1 VRPDAAPGYQAEV
14 SMVTLWASSPRILR
28 RQLPGILHAPS
39 WFLAQ
44 IIFVIAFFQPASMAY
59 NERYLSKLLS
69 NRTLVEDGLSLNG
82 TTLFELRYDESE
94 HSVRCILNIEN
105 WTTWLLTDPLV
116 RTHCGHISDLYPA
129 PVVFPATR
137 EVMEG
142 YKNYGTA
149 TGSCGTISWQI
160 EGLKLRLI
168 VMWSVPFNLGVHSSY
183 LAVGMVYNE
192 GRFSSSDYWFNQMYY
207 GTHGPFKR
215 AEGGQAITFENDK
228 VVVHGFM
235 ESDSYSPL
243 LNISVIPQVTYRLAP
258 AIWKKMYNYD
268 QHLYGGSGGVR
279 LPAPSLSLLLL
290 IVTLILATA
299 AHGLPSPPQLLAP
312 HPTWHHHLI
321 ARGQNWL
328 QNVKPPRG
336 FGWLL
341 ALLSI
346 APWSQGASLR
356 TFRARTRAF
365 AS

>member
-1 VRPDAAPGYQAEV
+1 MV
-14 SMVTLWASSPRILR
+14 SPWAGSPSLLR
-28 RQLPGILHAPS
+28 RQSTGLSCRLLHFPS
-39 WFLAQ
+39 WFLAE

-215 AEGGQAITFENDK
+215 AEGGQAITFENEK

-258 AIWKKMYNYD
+258 AIWKKMYTYD
-268 QHLYGGSGGVR
+268 QHLYGGGSGTGSR
-279 LPAPSLSLLLL
+279 LAPSLALHLFLVVIVLLVAGCRTGGQLGWTGKSGPCGWGKGREG
-290 IVTLILATA
+290 VT
-299 AHGLPSPPQLLAP
+299 SVQ
-312 HPTWHHHLI
+312 
-321 ARGQNWL
+321 
-328 QNVKPPRG
+328 
-336 FGWLL
+336 
-341 ALLSI
+341 
-346 APWSQGASLR
+346 R
-356 TFRARTRAF
+356 TK
-365 AS
+365 SS

>member
-1 VRPDAAPGYQAEV
+1 
-14 SMVTLWASSPRILR
+14 
-28 RQLPGILHAPS
+28 
-39 WFLAQ
+39 
-44 IIFVIAFFQPASMAY
+44 MAY

-94 HSVRCILNIEN
+94 YSVRCILNIEN
-105 WTTWLLTDPLV
+105 WTTWLLSDPLV
-116 RTHCGHISDLYPA
+116 RSHCGHVSDIYPA

-137 EVMEG
+137 EVMEA

-149 TGSCGTISWQI
+149 TGTCGTISWQI

-168 VMWSVPFNLGVHSSY
+168 VMWSVPFNLAVHSSY
-183 LAVGMVYNE
+183 LAVGMVFNE

-215 AEGGQAITFENDK
+215 AEAGQAITFENDK

-268 QHLYGGSGGVR
+268 QHIYGGNGSSRHRSQSVCSFLPIPLVLLFAVLANLSIFHRTTVMNGV
-279 LPAPSLSLLLL
+279 STMS
-290 IVTLILATA
+290 
-299 AHGLPSPPQLLAP
+299 LPS
-312 HPTWHHHLI
+312 
-321 ARGQNWL
+321 
-328 QNVKPPRG
+328 
-336 FGWLL
+336 
-341 ALLSI
+341 
-346 APWSQGASLR
+346 
-356 TFRARTRAF
+356 
-365 AS
+365 